1 MLTQHHKN
9 IAALTHLSA
18 LSKFIIPLGNFI
30 VPVVLWTLHKDKSE
44 FVDQN
49 GKQIINFQISL
60 LLYSVLIG
68 AITIPLFVFGALENI
83 SILEV
88 VNGIHHN
95 IDLDI
100 NDQASVLLIG
110 FVVLLIIIAI
120 IITVFE
126 IIFIILATTRASN
139 GQLYKYPLTIN
150 FLK

>member
-1 MLTQHHKN
+1 MITQHQKN

-30 VPVVLWTLHKDKSE
+30 LPIILWTLHKDKSE
-44 FVDQN
+44 FIDQN

-60 LLYSVLIG
+60 LLYSVIIG
-68 AITIPLFVFGALENI
+68 AITIPLFVFGALDNI

-88 VNGIHHN
+88 VNGMHHN

-100 NDQASVLLIG
+100 NDQASVLLIS
-110 FVVLLIIIAI
+110 FVVVIIIMAI

-126 IIFIILATTRASN
+126 IIFIILATTKASN
-139 GQLYKYPLTIN
+139 GERYKYPLTIN